1 MTYTA
6 AARSS
11 ERTDPT
17 DVDATPTDAELLRAW
32 RSSDNDAG
40 NELVR
45 RHFMS
50 VYRFFVNKVGT
61 PDEVDELLQ
70 RTFLACVEGRDR
82 VRDDSSL
89 KGYVLGIARNQML
102 MYVRRRQRDRRM
114 GGGNDVSVAELS
126 GSPSQV
132 IAGREEEKLLLL
144 ALREI
149 PLDLQTVVEL
159 YYWEELSVAQMAEV
173 LDIPPGTVKSRLFR
187 ARDAL
192 RQRLEAM
199 DIPDAIRKTTVDGF
213 EHWARSLRAVLER
226 EPEP

>member
-1 MTYTA
+1 M
-6 AARSS
+6 
-11 ERTDPT
+11 E
-17 DVDATPTDAELLRAW
+17 VTPTDAELLQAW
-32 RSSDNDAG
+32 RASDNEAG

-50 VYRFFVNKVGT
+50 VYRFFVNKVGGA
-61 PDEVDELLQ
+61 DEVDDLLQ

-82 VRDDSSL
+82 VRDDDSL
-89 KGYVLGIARNQML
+89 RSYILGIARNQML
-102 MYVRRRQRDRRM
+102 MYVRRRQRDRQRM
-114 GGGNDVSVAELS
+114 GPGEVSMAEIS
-126 GSPSQV
+126 GSPSRV
-132 IAGREEEKLLLL
+132 LAGRDEQKLLLV

-173 LDIPPGTVKSRLFR
+173 LEIPAGTVKSRLYR

-192 RQRLEAM
+192 RQQLAQM
-199 DIPDAIRKTTVDGF
+199 DAPANIRKTTVDGF

-226 EPEP
+226 EPEPES

>member
-1 MTYTA
+1 MTA
-6 AARSS
+6 K
-11 ERTDPT
+11 
-17 DVDATPTDAELLRAW
+17 PTDAQLLQAW
-32 RSSDNDAG
+32 RSADAESG

-50 VYRFFVNKVGT
+50 IYRFFVNKVGSA
-61 PDEVDELLQ
+61 DEVDDLLQ

-82 VRDDSSL
+82 VRDEGSL
-89 KGYVLGIARNQML
+89 RAYLLGIARNQML
-102 MYVRRRQRDRRM
+102 AYVRRKQRDRKHE
-114 GGGNDVSVAELS
+114 GLDVSVAELS

-132 IAGREEEKLLLL
+132 VAGHESEKLLLV

-149 PLDLQTVVEL
+149 PLELQTVVEL

-173 LDIPPGTVKSRLFR
+173 LEIPAGTVKSRLFR

-199 DIPDAIRKTTVDGF
+199 DVPAAVRTTTVDGF
-213 EHWARSLRAVLER
+213 ERWARSLREVLDR
-226 EPEP
+226 KPE

>member
-1 MTYTA
+1 MCI
-6 AARSS
+6 
-11 ERTDPT
+11 
-17 DVDATPTDAELLRAW
+17 VDAAPTDAELLRAW
-32 RSSDNDAG
+32 RDSDHDAG

-50 VYRFFVNKVGT
+50 VYRFFVNKVGR

-82 VRDDSSL
+82 VRDGASL
-89 KGYVLGIARNQML
+89 RGYILGIARNQML
-102 MYVRRRQRDRRM
+102 MYVRRCQRDRRM
-114 GGGNDVSVAELS
+114 EGGNDVSVAALV

-132 IAGREEEKLLLL
+132 MAGREEQKLLLA

-173 LDIPPGTVKSRLFR
+173 LEIPPGTVKSRLFR
-187 ARDAL
+187 AREAL
-192 RQRLEAM
+192 RGQLEAM
-199 DIPDAIRKTTVDGF
+199 DVPQGLRKTTVDGF
-213 EHWARSLRAVLER
+213 EHWARSLRSVLER
-226 EPEP
+226 DPDA

>member
-1 MTYTA
+1 M
-6 AARSS
+6 
-11 ERTDPT
+11 
-17 DVDATPTDAELLRAW
+17 DATPPDAELLQAW
-32 RSSDNDAG
+32 RDSDHDAG

-50 VYRFFVNKVGT
+50 VYRFFVNKVGGA
-61 PDEVDELLQ
+61 DEVDDLLQ

-82 VRDDSSL
+82 VRDDASL
-89 KGYVLGIARNQML
+89 RGYILGIARNQML
-102 MYVRRRQRDRRM
+102 MYVRRRQRDRQRM
-114 GGGNDVSVAELS
+114 APGEVSVAEIS

-132 IAGREEEKLLLL
+132 MAGRDEQKLLLM

-173 LDIPPGTVKSRLFR
+173 LEIPAGTVKSRLFR

-192 RQRLEAM
+192 RQQLEQMNA
-199 DIPDAIRKTTVDGF
+199 PDDIRKTTVDGF

-226 EPEP
+226 EPSQEI

>member
-1 MTYTA
+1 M
-6 AARSS
+6 S
-11 ERTDPT
+11 
-17 DVDATPTDAELLRAW
+17 DAPTDAELLRAW
-32 RSSDNDAG
+32 RGADDDAG

-50 VYRFFVNKVGT
+50 VYRFFVNKVGR
-61 PDEVDELLQ
+61 PDEVDDLLQ

-82 VRDDSSL
+82 VRDGASL
-89 KGYVLGIARNQML
+89 RGYILGIARNQML

-114 GGGNDVSVAELS
+114 SGGLEVSAAELS

-149 PLDLQTVVEL
+149 PLELQTVVEL
-159 YYWEELSVAQMAEV
+159 YYWEELTVAQMAEV
-173 LDIPPGTVKSRLFR
+173 LEIPSGTVKSRLFR

-192 RQRLEAM
+192 RQQLAAM
-199 DIPDAIRKTTVDGF
+199 DIPASIRKTTLDGF
-213 EHWARSLRAVLER
+213 ERWARSLRASLR
-226 EPEP
+226 RDPTSAG